1 MFPSLLSLLCLIP
14 FDLSS
19 RLQVRP
25 SQRATVWRSSVSP
38 APSAP
43 ASCGWK
49 RPAPTPTT
57 PSASAT
63 TTITSMPYQAS
74 VRRVRCARQVRAC
87 TRTANTVTTR
97 CVRSART
104 IPSLTGRAPS
114 TPACPAPCVKRT
126 PRRWWLSARRPAT
139 LSVTVSLLHA
149 QVAVTP
155 SLQVTQSGTKEKR
168 YIRVLASG
176 RFVSDQQ
183 TKRHDWTGKSFVGR
197 FWCPQRRT
205 VIIICWLNRNTHL
218 KMSREAQETGQVT
231 SWTYKRSFPF
241 GLPQSAHGSNKCGLA
256 FLNHAKITNIPK
268 PCYKQTLFTWV
279 VFVAVLAV
287 PVASDSL
294 VDFTPLR
301 TVYLRI
307 LDT

>member
-1 MFPSLLSLLCLIP
+1 MVIY
-14 FDLSS
+14 
-19 RLQVRP
+19 
-25 SQRATVWRSSVSP
+25 SSVDRNVYLRSV
-38 APSAP
+38 
-43 ASCGWK
+43 
-49 RPAPTPTT
+49 
-57 PSASAT
+57 
-63 TTITSMPYQAS
+63 YQFFLPPESS
-74 VRRVRCARQVRAC
+74 VCMN
-87 TRTANTVTTR
+87 TRWCWEN
-97 CVRSART
+97 
-104 IPSLTGRAPS
+104 
-114 TPACPAPCVKRT
+114 
-126 PRRWWLSARRPAT
+126 
-139 LSVTVSLLHA
+139 
-149 QVAVTP
+149 
-155 SLQVTQSGTKEKR
+155 
-168 YIRVLASG
+168 
-176 RFVSDQQ
+176 